1 MCTRRHPPS
10 QPSRHRPAP
19 TCRVRLWT
27 QRAAWAKYTAPFA
40 LRRAHQA
47 SAPAWPIIAHETAYS
62 QWPHLHTTGRSW
74 TWRLLS
80 ARARHAPPVTSAHP
94 RWHMRAGVDSAPRVH
109 TPSVCSSICSSTSV
123 ESSTNHRVHRVRPA
137 PTSKTSATSPLAVAP
152 KASNA
157 ATRRATTRT
166 RQRERDS
173 ANATTRTR
181 RVRVHLAHPSHSPS
195 RPTIG
200 SGRHRQWAPPIPLSR
215 RRGHRRGRCMRRRA
229 PRTWRA

>member
-10 QPSRHRPAP
+10 QPSRHRQAP
-19 TCRVRLWT
+19 TRRVRLWT

-47 SAPAWPIIAHETAYS
+47 SAPAWPIIAHDSLFAVATPAHHWKIMDMEVAVR
-62 QWPHLHTTGRSW
+62 TG
-74 TWRLLS
+74 T
-80 ARARHAPPVTSAHP
+80 ARASSHQCAPTLAYA
-94 RWHMRAGVDSAPRVH
+94 RWRRLRAIPRVH

-123 ESSTNHRVHRVRPA
+123 ESSTNRIEYIESDPHPHRRHQPPA
-137 PTSKTSATSPLAVAP
+137 LSPSPLRPPTPLRGVQ
-152 KASNA
+152 
-157 ATRRATTRT
+157 
-166 RQRERDS
+166 QRERDS
-173 ANATTRTR
+173 ANATARTR
-181 RVRVHLAHPSHSPS
+181 QRERDVAHPSHSPS

>member
-19 TCRVRLWT
+19 TRRVRLWT
-27 QRAAWAKYTAPFA
+27 QRAAWPKHTAPFA

-123 ESSTNHRVHRVRPA
+123 ESSTNRIEYIESDPHPHRRHQPPA
-137 PTSKTSATSPLAVAP
+137 LSPSPLRPPTPLRGVQ
-152 KASNA
+152 
-157 ATRRATTRT
+157 
-166 RQRERDS
+166 QRERDS
-173 ANATTRTR
+173 ANATARTR
-181 RVRVHLAHPSHSPS
+181 QRERDVCVC
-195 RPTIG
+195 T
-200 SGRHRQWAPPIPLSR
+200 
-215 RRGHRRGRCMRRRA
+215 
-229 PRTWRA
+229 